1 MFPFWLFR
9 VENTEESNYL
19 YSIIGKILM
28 IATRYENYCKNLNF
42 LILAKQERI
51 YQNSNLTQKDLN
63 DFLEKNAST
72 NLRVNIEKIYK
83 LANQLDNLDVIDNL
97 DKKEDSLGAML
108 KNILH
113 NTEKIRDNFM
123 YEMTQGLKNKDFKGD
138 MSLILEELKNQAK
151 IILEAELAII
161 QITATLTKEE
171 ISNENYMK
179 QSLSWIFYQE

>member
-1 MFPFWLFR
+1 MFPFWLFT

-63 DFLEKNAST
+63 DFFKKNTST
-72 NLRVNIEKIYK
+72 NLHANIEKIYK
-83 LANQLDNLDVIDNL
+83 ILHRVEKFIINDKL
-97 DKKEDSLGAML
+97 DKKEDSLAFML
-108 KNILH
+108 KDILH
-113 NTEKIRDNFM
+113 KARDIRNNFVH
-123 YEMTQGLKNKDFKGD
+123 EMTLGLDNERFKGD
-138 MSLILEELKNQAK
+138 TSFFLEELKNQAE

-161 QITATLTKEE
+161 QITAALTRDE
-171 ISNENYMK
+171 IPNKNYMK
-179 QSLSWIFYQE
+179 RSLSWIFYQE